1 MRKRLHI
8 FLETQ
13 NCFYPVQSG
22 FRLNV
27 ATNNAL
33 MSITENIQTH
43 LNEKKYC
50 AGVFNDL
57 RKAFDA
63 VDQNILL
70 RKLDYCGIRAWPHG
84 Q

>member
-13 NCFYPVQSG
+13 NCFYPAQSG
-22 FRLNV
+22 FRLYV

-50 AGVFNDL
+50 AGVFVDL

-63 VDQNILL
+63 VDHNILL